1 MAESG
6 EKGNGN
12 DALKN
17 VYLIVGRNPQNLK
30 GNLKSA

>member
-6 EKGNGN
+6 EKGKGN

-17 VYLIVGRNPQNLK
+17 VYLIVGRNPQHLN
-30 GNLKSA
+30 GSLKSA